1 MQSKADTDLKKAL
14 LDQLAEQVRHTPVP
28 VLMAMALIAYMAS
41 HYVSTWYWGT
51 WLTLVAIAQGLRFYV
66 LRQLPQ
72 HAHIALEKRLRIATV
87 VNIGNA
93 LLHSS
98 SLAWF
103 PLFSPYH
110 GAVQSLVFIGMG
122 AITVI
127 TAAGFYPF
135 TLTHL
140 LVGLVPL
147 FSLWAWSGLSSDGGG
162 TALILTVIGVGYMAS
177 LYRIAADSFILYRET
192 FNVRAQLE
200 VALARAEAAG
210 DAKTRFL
217 AAASH
222 DLRQPIHAISLFSAA
237 LGMRIHDER
246 TSDLVANI
254 KTAVEALSYQLDG
267 LLDISKLDAGIV
279 TVRSSHFRLASFLH
293 RIVDE
298 FDTLAENRSITLL
311 VECPV
316 DAVVRSDSA
325 LLERIIGNLLS
336 NAINHNV
343 QCNVA
348 IRVYPDADAW
358 RVVVSDTGCGIPAAE
373 QEKVFEEFYQVE
385 NPERDRSKGLGL
397 GLAIVRRLSNLLD
410 IDLHFESTAGGGT
423 QFSFTLPA
431 VAHEQDEEPI
441 LDIDSHAL
449 QSLAVLVVDDEL
461 VVREGMRVLLEGLGC
476 RVATADSSNTAI
488 SSATTEKPS
497 IVLVDFRLRDHDNG
511 LITIDRLRHIY
522 PGLPAIII
530 SGDTAPDR
538 LLAIS
543 EAGIPVL
550 TKPVLVDTLKQALIQ
565 YCLPAEKHSDGQTDQ
580 PTGDSTGRLDQ

>member
-1 MQSKADTDLKKAL
+1 MQSKADTDLKQAL
-14 LDQLAEQVRHTPVP
+14 LDQLAEQVRHTPLP
-28 VLMAMALIAYMAS
+28 VFMAMALIAYMAS

-51 WLTLVAIAQGLRFYV
+51 WLTLVALAQALRWYI

-72 HAHIALEKRLRIATV
+72 RAHVALDTRLRIATV

-93 LLHSS
+93 VLHSS

-110 GAVQSLVFIGMG
+110 GAVQSLVIIGMG
-122 AITVI
+122 AVTVI

-147 FSLWAWSGLSSDGGG
+147 FSLWAWSGLFSDGGG

-210 DAKTRFL
+210 AAKTRFL

-293 RIVDE
+293 RILDE
-298 FDTLAENRSITLL
+298 FDTLAENRSITLM
-311 VECPV
+311 VECPE

-358 RVVVSDTGCGIPAAE
+358 RVVVSDTGRGIPAAE

-410 IDLHFESTAGGGT
+410 IDLQFESKAGGGT

-497 IVLVDFRLRDHDNG
+497 IVLVDLRLRDHDNG

-530 SGDTAPDR
+530 SGDTAPER

-550 TKPVLVDTLKQALIQ
+550 TKPVLIDTLKQALIQ
-565 YCLPAEKHSDGQTDQ
+565 HCFPAEKYPVGHTDQ
-580 PTGDSTGRLDQ
+580 QAGEVTESLAQ